1 MKTALLSLVLILGLS
16 SPCFA
21 EYKPRCDFENEK
33 VSKITRIV
41 KFPQYGIQMEIP
53 ENLRAMLR
61 NDGRVEILNNATY
74 RVFQCPKKDRLG
86 RGYMSYQIYKA
97 EGQYMRT
104 IPIGKEIYLVVRS
117 VKLGSEEPLYYEMAI
132 RVQTLVGLVDVSIVE
147 DRGAYSKDEVNEA
160 AKEYLE
166 LAKMI
171 SLLE

>member
-1 MKTALLSLVLILGLS
+1 MKTALLSLALILGLS
-16 SPCFA
+16 TPCFA
-21 EYKPRCDFENEK
+21 EYKPRCDFEDEEISK
-33 VSKITRIV
+33 VTRIV

-53 ENLRAMLR
+53 KNLRAMLR

-86 RGYMSYQIYKA
+86 RGYMSYHIYKA
-97 EGQYMRT
+97 KGQYMKT
-104 IPIGKEIYLVVRS
+104 VPIGKGVYFVVRS

-132 RVQTLVGLVDVSIVE
+132 RIQTSRGLVDVSIVE
-147 DRGAYSKDEVNEA
+147 DKGAYSKEEAIEA

-171 SLLE
+171 SLIK

>member
-1 MKTALLSLVLILGLS
+1 MKTALLSLALILGLS
-16 SPCFA
+16 TPCFA
-21 EYKPRCDFENEK
+21 EYKPRCDFEDEEISK
-33 VSKITRIV
+33 VTRIV

-53 ENLRAMLR
+53 KNLRAMLR

-86 RGYMSYQIYKA
+86 RGYMSYHIYKA
-97 EGQYMRT
+97 KGQYMKT
-104 IPIGKEIYLVVRS
+104 VPIGKGVYFVVRS

-132 RVQTLVGLVDVSIVE
+132 RIQTSRGLVDVSIVE
-147 DRGAYSKDEVNEA
+147 DKGAYSKEEVIEA

-171 SLLE
+171 SLIK

>member
-1 MKTALLSLVLILGLS
+1 MKTALLSLALILVLS

-21 EYKPRCDFENEK
+21 EYNPKCDFEDEN
-33 VSKITRIV
+33 VSEVTRIV

-86 RGYMSYQIYKA
+86 RGYMSYHIYKA
-97 EGQYMRT
+97 KGQYRKN
-104 IPIGKEIYLVVRS
+104 ISIGKGIYLVVRS